1 MQETEIKLPLP
12 DLQKAHT
19 CLQRLPLKVKKER
32 HFEDNLVLDTGNQTL
47 RKSGQLLRV
56 RIVDDQG
63 MLTYK
68 GKLTISDGVRSREE
82 IECQLGEPQNFL
94 QILEN
99 LGYTPAFRYQK
110 YRTLY
115 ELEGEK
121 LHICLDET
129 PIGIYF
135 ELEGE
140 IPKIHEY
147 ATQLGFERSQYIT
160 DSYASLYF
168 RWCKEKGIEPSQ
180 MIFV

>member
-12 DLQKAHT
+12 DMKKAQTLLQT
-19 CLQRLPLKVKKER
+19 LLLKVKKER
-32 HFEDNLVLDTGNQTL
+32 HFEDNLVLDTSNQTL

-82 IECQLGEPQNFL
+82 IECRLGKPQNFL

-99 LGYTPAFRYQK
+99 LGYSSVFRYQK

-115 ELEGEK
+115 EIEGEK
-121 LHICLDET
+121 LQICLDET
-129 PIGIYF
+129 PIGIYI

-147 ATQLGFERSQYIT
+147 ATRLGFERSQYIT

-168 RWCKEKGIEPSQ
+168 RWCKEKGIEPTQ
-180 MIFV
+180 MTFV

>member
-1 MQETEIKLPLP
+1 MQETEIKLPLS
-12 DLQKAHT
+12 DLRKAHT
-19 CLQRLPLKVKKER
+19 FLQTLPLKVNKER
-32 HFEDNLVLDTGNQTL
+32 HFEDNLVLDTSHQIM

-56 RIVDDQG
+56 RIVGNQG
-63 MLTYK
+63 VLTYK
-68 GKLTISDGVRSREE
+68 GKLAIYDGVRSRKE
-82 IECQLGEPQNFL
+82 IECPLGEPQNFL

-99 LGYTPAFRYQK
+99 LGYSPTFRYQK
-110 YRTLY
+110 YRTVY
-115 ELEGEK
+115 EIEGEK

-135 ELEGE
+135 ELEGD

-147 ATQLGFERSQYIT
+147 ATRLGFERSQYIT

>member
-1 MQETEIKLPLP
+1 MRETEIKLPLP
-12 DLQKAHT
+12 DLQKAQT
-19 CLQRLPLKVKKER
+19 FLQSLPLKLKKAR
-32 HFEDNLVLDTGNQTL
+32 HFEDNLVLDTNNQTL
-47 RKSGQLLRV
+47 RNKGQLLRV
-56 RIVDDQG
+56 RIVDGQG
-63 MLTYK
+63 VLTYK
-68 GKLTISDGVRSREE
+68 GKLAIADGVRSREE
-82 IECQLGEPQNFL
+82 IECPLGKPQNFL

-99 LGYTPAFRYQK
+99 LGYSAVFRYQK

-115 ELEGEK
+115 EIEGEK

-147 ATQLGFERSQYIT
+147 ATRLGFERSQYIT

-168 RWCKEKGIEPSQ
+168 RWCKEKGIEPRQ
-180 MIFV
+180 MTFV